1 MRPANLRIRAQ
12 LRSAAERIVGTL
24 LADLPSMLGERSRS
38 FATAGLSLLALATAA
53 CTQSTTFVAE
63 KPRNYP
69 ADSVEGTAHKLGVVQ
84 GFYGPESVRY
94 SPGQDVYFVS
104 VMNGPGSEKD
114 NNGYIVEIDAGNLG
128 HAKLFAVGGKNGV
141 HLDAPKG
148 LAIHGDTLWTTD
160 IDVVRGFDRTTGK
173 PLGEID
179 LRPYHAVLLNDI
191 AVGPDGTI
199 YVTDTGIDMANIG
212 VIYVGGDKVFAIGPN
227 HAVRLI
233 AHGNVL
239 GRPNGVVW
247 DSVGKRPIVVSFDT
261 WHSEMYALHPQDSTR
276 TILATGKGRFDGI
289 EPIGGGRFLVSCWQ
303 DSSIHVFGNHSDKQ
317 IVRNVPSPADIGI
330 DTKRNRLAIPVG
342 NNRVEFWDLAGV

>member
-1 MRPANLRIRAQ
+1 MKGYQRRETILAYAW
-12 LRSAAERIVGTL
+12 L
-24 LADLPSMLGERSRS
+24 LTASLG
-38 FATAGLSLLALATAA
+38 A
-53 CTQSTTFVAE
+53 CTQSTTFLAE
-63 KPRNYP
+63 KPRRYP
-69 ADSVEGTAHKLGVVQ
+69 TDSVEGTAHKIGVVQ

-114 NNGYIVEIDAGNLG
+114 NNGYIVKIDAGNLG
-128 HAKLFAVGGKNGV
+128 NAQLFAVGGKNGV

-148 LAIHGDTLWTTD
+148 LALHGDTLWTAD
-160 IDVVRGFDRTTGK
+160 IDVVRGFDRNTGK
-173 PLGEID
+173 PVGEID

-227 HAVRLI
+227 HSVSII
-233 AHGNVL
+233 AHGNIL
-239 GRPNGVVW
+239 GRPNGVTW
-247 DSVGKRPIVVSFDT
+247 DSVGKRPVVVSFDT
-261 WHSEMYALHPQDSTR
+261 WHSEVYALHPQDSTR
-276 TILATGKGRFDGI
+276 IVLAKGKGRFDGI

-303 DSSIHVFGNHSDKQ
+303 DSSVHLFGNHLDKQ

-330 DTKRNRLAIPVG
+330 DTKRHRLAIPVD